1 MKYYNE
7 TYEYKGYIIEEHY
20 EEDDECI
27 HHNCVVFKNGKLLS
41 AQLEPIDEDSEA
53 RQFVESFLGE

>member
-27 HHNCVVFKNGKLLS
+27 HHNCVVFKDGKYVEQFNWDFCVEE
-41 AQLEPIDEDSEA
+41 AKKYIDE
-53 RQFVESFLGE
+53 VLL